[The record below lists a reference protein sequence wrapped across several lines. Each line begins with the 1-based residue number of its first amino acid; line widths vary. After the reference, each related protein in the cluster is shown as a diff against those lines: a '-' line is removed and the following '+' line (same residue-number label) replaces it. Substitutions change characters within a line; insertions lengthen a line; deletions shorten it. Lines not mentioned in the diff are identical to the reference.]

1 MKTVQTKSIKVV
13 SRTLE
18 ITKRPKQKNLAGRKV
33 SISFKERDAIQE
45 NDTVLLKVYNPEEE
59 LIAEKTYTA
68 KQFKRSLVEMEKR
81 VGYAGHTRIRF
92 FTLEY

>member
-1 MKTVQTKSIKVV
+1 MRTIETKSIKVV

-33 SISFKERDAIQE
+33 SISHKERDAVQD
-45 NDTVLLKVYNPEEE
+45 NDTVLLKVYSPEKE

-68 KQFKRSLVEMEKR
+68 KQFKRNLVEVEKR
-81 VGYAGHTRIRF
+81 VGYAGYVKIKF
-92 FTLEY
+92 FLLKY